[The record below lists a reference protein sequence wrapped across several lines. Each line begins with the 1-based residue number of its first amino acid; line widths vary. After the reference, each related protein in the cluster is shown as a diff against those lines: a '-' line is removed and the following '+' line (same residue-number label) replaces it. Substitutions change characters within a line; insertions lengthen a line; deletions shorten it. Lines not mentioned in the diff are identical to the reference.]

1 MVTVTLAI
9 ASSGYSRVRLPSRLE
24 PDMNA
29 ATRKFG
35 DQPTRPVRRGV
46 SDLVVAQVAGAIG
59 GLMLALDQVVP
70 SAPRRHRIVDKELTR
85 C

>member
-1 MVTVTLAI
+1 
-9 ASSGYSRVRLPSRLE
+9 
-24 PDMNA
+24 MNA